1 MEKTLRLRGG
11 KGWRMEKEDNT
22 RTESTQRLSGKGE
35 GRQKMCRREGEIK
48 RKKKVRLFGVFLP
61 FCATLVDLLMIKQA
75 EAGLT

>member
-1 MEKTLRLRGG
+1 MGKTLRLGGG

-48 RKKKVRLFGVFLP
+48 RKKKSDYLVF
-61 FCATLVDLLMIKQA
+61 FCRFVQLWLIY
-75 EAGLT
+75 

>member
-1 MEKTLRLRGG
+1 MGKTLRLRGG

-48 RKKKVRLFGVFLP
+48 RKKKSLIIWCFFAVLCNFG
-61 FCATLVDLLMIKQA
+61 
-75 EAGLT
+75 